1 MQQLVVRAVEE
12 FLRQTYGDDLWLR
25 VAGNPGDDDRL
36 ALMGGAFTSRGVS
49 VRNLVTSAAA
59 ELGKTAQELLE
70 DGGAWLAGR
79 EAICRLLRFSG
90 HDFRDFI
97 LSLEEL
103 PGRVH
108 FVVPDLGVPEINV
121 SVCEQGVFWLTL
133 PEDSLGWPSILGGI
147 IRAMADDYGALGVVT
162 VEGNVVTVGI
172 PDDDFSAGREFSLVR
187 DVASGTVEAL

>member
-49 VRNLVTSAAA
+49 VRDLVTSAAA

-70 DGGAWLAGR
+70 DGGAWLASR
-79 EAICRLLRFSG
+79 EAIRRLLRFSG

-103 PGRVH
+103 PGRAH

-147 IRAMADDYGALGVVT
+147 IRAMADDYGALGVVN

-187 DVASGTVEAL
+187 DVAPGTVEAL

>member
-25 VAGNPGDDDRL
+25 VAGNPGDEDRL

-49 VRNLVTSAAA
+49 VRDLVTSAAA

-70 DGGAWLAGR
+70 DGGAWLASR
-79 EAICRLLRFSG
+79 EAIRRLLRFSG

-103 PGRVH
+103 PGRAH

-133 PEDSLGWPSILGGI
+133 PEGSLGWPSILGGI
-147 IRAMADDYGALGVVT
+147 IRAMADDYGALGVVN

-187 DVASGTVEAL
+187 DVAPGTVEAL